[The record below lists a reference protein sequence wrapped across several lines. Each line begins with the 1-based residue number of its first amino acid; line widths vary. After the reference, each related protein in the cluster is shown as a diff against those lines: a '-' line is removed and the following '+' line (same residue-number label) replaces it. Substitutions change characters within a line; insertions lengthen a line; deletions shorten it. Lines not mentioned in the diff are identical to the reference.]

1 MTDTEQEVNPV
12 TVREL
17 VSVLSLEVAAGES
30 MLDALVT
37 GGYVSDL
44 LSNVM
49 GQAQPGQIWVTVQA
63 HQNIIAVA
71 SLAGLAAVLLA
82 GGIKPEKEVFQK
94 AESEKIPVLLSPLP
108 AYELVGRLFQLGV
121 RGV

>member
-1 MTDTEQEVNPV
+1 M
-12 TVREL
+12 TVRDL
-17 VSVLSLEVAAGES
+17 VSALSLEVGAGES
-30 MLDALVT
+30 MLDEPVT

-82 GGIKPEKEVFQK
+82 GEVRPENEVLQK
-94 AESEKIPVLLSPLP
+94 AESEKVPVLLSPLP

-121 RGV
+121 RGM